1 VSQTGQQSLSLCSL
15 SHSPSPI
22 VSLVDALL
30 TDGAFVLLDQAKIIF
45 MHLGLTSLAELEKVA
60 FKDSLDTWLK
70 VRVVDPVKR
79 PDEGLRC

>member
-1 VSQTGQQSLSLCSL
+1 MSQTGQKFLSLSVIL
-15 SHSPSPI
+15 PVPI

-30 TDGAFVLLDQAKIIF
+30 ADGAGVLLDQAKIIF

-70 VRVVDPVKR
+70 VCIVDTNRR
-79 PDEGLRC
+79 PDS